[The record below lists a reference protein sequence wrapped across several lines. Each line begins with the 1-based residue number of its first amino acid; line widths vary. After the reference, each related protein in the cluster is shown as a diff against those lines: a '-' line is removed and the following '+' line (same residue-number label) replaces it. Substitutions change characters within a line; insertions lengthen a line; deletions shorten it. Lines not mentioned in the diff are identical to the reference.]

1 MTSTNSTTVP
11 TTSIMAQ
18 TICAL
23 LECSPR
29 IQEIV
34 AELAKTISDPS
45 SDDDERAFAGEAIIQ
60 ALFPG
65 KSHDNLVAYRSALA
79 TRDALN
85 EQEYV
90 REESLTFARL
100 VRRFMEERNV
110 TQETLADAAGI
121 TQPAVSNLLNRNC
134 RPQRR
139 TIVRFAKALQVRP
152 VDLWPSW
159 MTTKTTPRPNS
170 NTCFNRRPVVVPDG
184 RV

>member
-1 MTSTNSTTVP
+1 MTSTNSTLVEPTPSIIASTV
-11 TTSIMAQ
+11 
-18 TICAL
+18 CAL
-23 LECSPR
+23 LECSPA

-34 AELAKTISDPS
+34 GGLAKIIRDPD
-45 SDDDERAFAGEAIIQ
+45 SDDDERAFAAEAILQ

-65 KSHDNLVAYRSALA
+65 RSHDYILNYRQHLA
-79 TRDALN
+79 TPEGLK
-85 EQEYV
+85 EQEWI
-90 REESLTFARL
+90 RDENRTFARS

-159 MTTKTTPRPNS
+159 DDDENDAET
-170 NTCFNRRPVVVPDG
+170 
-184 RV
+184 